1 MKSKKTALRPN
12 LILFFCAAV
21 FLITT
26 GSMLVIGAIFVFLIH
41 MGLFIRPRPF
51 FLFLAIAVSSI
62 LISTLLARLIGEK
75 IFAPI
80 KELNHATKQ
89 IADGNFRVSIKE
101 EGTVA
106 EVREMAHNFNRMAEE
121 LRRTEIIHNDFAR
134 NVSHEFKTPLSSIE
148 GYATLLQSPGLSE
161 EKRLEYASRIIAGT
175 KRLTTMTGNILM
187 LSRLENQQTGIE
199 RSAFSLDEQL
209 RQIVLLYEDEWNRKE
224 LCLELDLPA
233 VTYFGNEELLFQVWQ
248 NLFGNTVKFSNPG
261 GSVFLQLLPEEKQIT
276 VLLRDTGTGI
286 AEKDLNR
293 IFEKFYQGEQSRN
306 TPGNGLGLAL
316 AKQIAELHGGSITA
330 SSSPQEG
337 TEFTVILPVPAEAE
351 PSS

>member
-1 MKSKKTALRPN
+1 MKSKKTTLRPN
-12 LILFFCAAV
+12 LILLFCAAV

-26 GSMLVIGAIFVFLIH
+26 GSMLLIGSIFVLLIH
-41 MGLFIRPRPF
+41 MGFFIRPRPF

-148 GYATLLQSPGLSE
+148 GYAS
-161 EKRLEYASRIIAGT
+161 
-175 KRLTTMTGNILM
+175 
-187 LSRLENQQTGIE
+187 
-199 RSAFSLDEQL
+199 
-209 RQIVLLYEDEWNRKE
+209 
-224 LCLELDLPA
+224 
-233 VTYFGNEELLFQVWQ
+233 
-248 NLFGNTVKFSNPG
+248 
-261 GSVFLQLLPEEKQIT
+261 
-276 VLLRDTGTGI
+276 
-286 AEKDLNR
+286 
-293 IFEKFYQGEQSRN
+293 
-306 TPGNGLGLAL
+306 
-316 AKQIAELHGGSITA
+316 
-330 SSSPQEG
+330 
-337 TEFTVILPVPAEAE
+337 PAESRAVGRKASGVCFSYHRRNQTAHHNDRE
-351 PSS
+351 YPHAVPPGKPADRNRTIRFFPG